1 MLSQQGAEEPGF
13 QRKGKFRKMIPT
25 SAPLASENPSRA
37 PSAGSGLE
45 GQKQLFVPKKRFRG
59 QRGGTA
65 QDLCRTV

>member
-1 MLSQQGAEEPGF
+1 M
-13 QRKGKFRKMIPT
+13 QRKGKFGKVIPT
-25 SAPLASENPSRA
+25 SAPLVSENPGRA

-45 GQKQLFVPKKRFRG
+45 GQKQLFVPEKRVRG